1 MSSSEAIRTAV
12 DALGVIHR
20 HVTVRLVNISGSGCL
35 LESCA
40 PLEPGT
46 IGTLR
51 MVIDGADFSDLV
63 RVARCREIVGSGGLH
78 HVGVQFLWEDT
89 PGPRALRRL
98 GTKGFA
104 SSPHNGTRL
113 EFTLPGMN

>member
-1 MSSSEAIRTAV
+1 MASSNAIRTAV

-35 LESCA
+35 LESQS

-46 IGTLR
+46 VGTLS
-51 MVIDGADFSDLV
+51 MAVDGNEFSDLV
-63 RVARCREIVGSGGLH
+63 RIARCREIVGAGGLY

-89 PGPRALRRL
+89 PGLRALRRL
-98 GTKGFA
+98 GAEGLA
-104 SSPHNGTRL
+104 SLRHKGTRVEL
-113 EFTLPGMN
+113 RLPGLS